1 MSYIYAPLIGLIIML
16 INLLAPVLALLALPF
31 IRWDDVP
38 TTQPQ
43 RTGIPV
49 TTIMGDLPMWL
60 RWLQT
65 PDQRFPGDLAILE
78 VGNLFARR
86 GKWVTAWVWMGLR
99 NPLMGLAAWL
109 GKPTSN
115 YAPEGVIGLWERT
128 DKFGRIWLYTLAIG
142 SVHLITG
149 YTVYA
154 LLDGSF
160 RAAPVFT
167 LKRR

>member
-1 MSYIYAPLIGLIIML
+1 MIWITPLFFLWLFYGEFVRVMGIYRAH
-16 INLLAPVLALLALPF
+16 
-31 IRWDDVP
+31 
-38 TTQPQ
+38 
-43 RTGIPV
+43 
-49 TTIMGDLPMWL
+49 
-60 RWLQT
+60 
-65 PDQRFPGDLAILE
+65 
-78 VGNLFARR
+78 
-86 GKWVTAWVWMGLR
+86 
-99 NPLMGLAAWL
+99 LMGLAAWL

-154 LLDGSF
+154 MLDGSF